1 MSDVLNKYGAFVNP
15 LVSEI
20 LYSLG
25 AETLFERAENHIMTG
40 FNSIVEEKKA

>member
-25 AETLFERAENHIMTG
+25 AETLSKELKI
-40 FNSIVEEKKA
+40 I